1 MLIFGV
7 CFVAENGFAPK
18 MVNFAAVTAEQKNA
32 NLTAKERECF
42 TGKDENSS
50 GKESSKKEASDFQE
64 R

>member
-18 MVNFAAVTAEQKNA
+18 MANFAAVSADQKNG

-42 TGKDENSS
+42 TAKDENSN
-50 GKESSKKEASDFQE
+50 GNESSKKEASDFQE